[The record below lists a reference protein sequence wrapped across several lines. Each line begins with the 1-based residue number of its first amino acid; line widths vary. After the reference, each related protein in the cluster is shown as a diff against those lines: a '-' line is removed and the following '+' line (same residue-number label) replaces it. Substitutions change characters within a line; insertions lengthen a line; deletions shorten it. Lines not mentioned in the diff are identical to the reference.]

1 LVVFV
6 FMAVSLAG
14 LGVASG
20 AEKAKV
26 KTHHVMLTPDQIK
39 WEPFPPLGPGVQ
51 RAILAGDPDK
61 VGSLFVFRIKQQDGS
76 KIPPHW
82 HPVDE
87 NVTVISGTF
96 LYGVG
101 EKFDE
106 KAAA

>member
-1 LVVFV
+1 MLSSDRNN
-6 FMAVSLAG
+6 AGRGQSEDISLGRVCFHGGQFGG
-14 LGVASG
+14 LRCGERRGKGQS
-20 AEKAKV
+20 E
-26 KTHHVMLTPDQIK
+26 D
-39 WEPFPPLGPGVQ
+39 
-51 RAILAGDPDK
+51 AILAGDPDK
-61 VGSLFVFRIKQQDGS
+61 VGSLFVFRIKQPDGS

-87 NVTVISGTF
+87 NVTLISGTF